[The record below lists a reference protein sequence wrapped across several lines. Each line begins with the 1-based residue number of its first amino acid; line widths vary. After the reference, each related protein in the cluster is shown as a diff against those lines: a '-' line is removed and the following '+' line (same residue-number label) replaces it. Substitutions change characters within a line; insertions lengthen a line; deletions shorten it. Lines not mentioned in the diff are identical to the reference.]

1 MSKKSTPTDLS
12 SSELNDGTSS
22 SEGRKRKS
30 SKRRAKKDSIKNYV
44 NDILTKHEK
53 DREQNIELSQTQIKI
68 GTTSNT
74 FPQYENVSAFR
85 TYQSRTN
92 RNNLQQQNS
101 SSDEELENHTTTQRV
116 TSKFKFNLSFS
127 LFSFLSQMN

>member
-1 MSKKSTPTDLS
+1 MSKKSTPTDFS
-12 SSELNDGTSS
+12 SSEFNDGASS

-85 TYQSRTN
+85 TYQSGTN

-116 TSKFKFNLSFS
+116 TSKF
-127 LFSFLSQMN
+127 